1 MSQQQNSIKLKIPN
15 SSYGMQIQSISPT
28 RRKYEPFDFT
38 TATIGNEAHILNIN
52 QLSFGDSID

>member
-1 MSQQQNSIKLKIPN
+1 
-15 SSYGMQIQSISPT
+15 MQIQSISPT